1 MTGHLTSRS
10 SESRGISE
18 YLMDVKHESDAALV
32 VAVAKG
38 QEPALAEVYARHS
51 APVIALAR
59 RLLRSQALA
68 EEVAQEV
75 FVRLWST
82 PEKYDAD
89 RGSLR
94 AYLLTQTHGRSL
106 DMLRS
111 ETSRRHREEREAVR
125 APTHVVSTEDQ
136 VWQSRLGEDVRRAL
150 ASLAESE
157 SKAIEL
163 AYFGG
168 HTYKEV
174 ARLLGEPEG
183 TIKSRIRAGMKKLRV
198 ALDEMGLADA

>member
-1 MTGHLTSRS
+1 MSEHLTFPS
-10 SESRGISE
+10 SEWRGTSE
-18 YLMDVKHESDAALV
+18 YTMDVKNESDAALV
-32 VAVAKG
+32 VAVAKAP
-38 QEPALAEVYARHS
+38 EPALAEIYARHS
-51 APVIALAR
+51 APVMALAR

-75 FVRLWST
+75 FVRLWNT

-111 ETSRRHREEREAVR
+111 ETSRRQREERDAVR
-125 APTHVVSTEDQ
+125 APAQTVSTEDQ

-150 ASLAESE
+150 GKLAESE
-157 SKAIEL
+157 SQAIEL

-168 HTYKEV
+168 HTYREV
-174 ARLLGEPEG
+174 ANLLGEPEG
-183 TIKSRIRAGMKKLRV
+183 TIKSRIRTGMKKLRV
-198 ALDEMGLADA
+198 TLDEMGLADA